1 MKTKILAGAAA
12 LAFAAGGFA
21 LGRTTA
27 PEPVDCLVALEAADS
42 TITALTT
49 APDADRVSEIDYPTH
64 RDACKEAIG

>member
-21 LGRTTA
+21 LGRATA
-27 PEPVDCLVALEAADS
+27 PEPLDCLVALEAADS
-42 TITALTT
+42 TITALT
-49 APDADRVSEIDYPTH
+49 AGPDEDRFAEIGYPTH